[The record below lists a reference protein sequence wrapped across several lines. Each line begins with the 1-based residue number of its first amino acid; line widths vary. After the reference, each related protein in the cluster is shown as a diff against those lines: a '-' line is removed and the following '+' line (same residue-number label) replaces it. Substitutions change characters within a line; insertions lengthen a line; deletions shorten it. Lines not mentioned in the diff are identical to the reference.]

1 MKSGGPG
8 MSKDLA
14 KREAGP
20 LALTPENAQALA
32 DRPLLALPAAVRPA
46 CFQAWS
52 TFRYLAG
59 FETPLVLVGPIATW
73 INEYGLDPG
82 DATKILNDLRAPAA
96 MALFKFPSELMTHLA
111 EKARE
116 AIDRAEAERKRS
128 TPAIDAPRL
137 SGSAIQEALRKSGL
151 VQVSKT
157 PEEDEE

>member
-1 MKSGGPG
+1 
-8 MSKDLA
+8 MSKIA
-14 KREAGP
+14 KRSDPGT
-20 LALTPENAQALA
+20 LQLTPENAVALA
-32 DRPLLALPAAVRPA
+32 DRPLLGLPAAVRPA

-73 INEYGLDPG
+73 INEYGLKPE
-82 DATKILNDLRAPAA
+82 DATRILNDLRAPAA

-116 AIDRAEAERKRS
+116 AIARAESERMRA
-128 TPAIDAPRL
+128 TPAIDVPRL

-151 VQVSKT
+151 VKVSKT
-157 PEEDEE
+157 PEED